1 MLYCASRSRT
11 LRAASKIIAPSA
23 SGNGFS
29 TTTRNTTSR
38 CPRSEE
44 HTSELQSRL
53 HLVCRLLLGKKN
65 GGMQDIE
72 KLHRDRIVLQS
83 RSNIRLSRSPSGSTV
98 RPAPNPFFD
107 ILRQFTASPYVLTH
121 LHS

>member
-53 HLVCRLLLGKKN
+53 HLVCRLLLGRKN
-65 GGMQDIE
+65 FCSGRGEFQPLA
-72 KLHRDRIVLQS
+72 KGTRRPARTRQQRDRHS
-83 RSNIRLSRSPSGSTV
+83 SPSFSYMNKVGRHTGS
-98 RPAPNPFFD
+98 P
-107 ILRQFTASPYVLTH
+107 LRQKTARRVIRTA
-121 LHS
+121 